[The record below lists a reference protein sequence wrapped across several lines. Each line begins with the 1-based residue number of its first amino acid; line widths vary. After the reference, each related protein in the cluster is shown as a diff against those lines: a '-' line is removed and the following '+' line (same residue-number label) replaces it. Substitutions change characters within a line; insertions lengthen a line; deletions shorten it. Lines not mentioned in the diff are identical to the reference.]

1 MRRAS
6 RSDQCILA
14 ILVGEALSLSG
25 ETVGRHYEILTMHLG
40 HHLVGSTM
48 KKHVIFTFF
57 FFARM
62 KKINNSSFLCFATK

>member
-40 HHLVGSTM
+40 HHLVGSYNEEARTI
-48 KKHVIFTFF
+48 HV
-57 FFARM
+57 
-62 KKINNSSFLCFATK
+62 FLLHGRRK